1 MSFKPLSFKGVKT
14 YPIKKRRSK
23 VRSVEAASLPR
34 SGGTMKEFFASLPDQ
49 LAARDLKAVIR
60 AVTRAHKKGRTV
72 ALGMGAHVIKVGLSP
87 LIIDLMERGVV
98 NSVALNG
105 AGIVHDFEL
114 AYAGATSE
122 EVDKEIIS
130 GRFGMARETGRLL
143 NEAIKKGAKKRPGP
157 GIGIGRSVGEMIER
171 SRFPNKGI
179 SILSAGV
186 RYDVPVTVHVA
197 IGTDIIH
204 VHPSFDGAATGKGA
218 ELDLKTFSAVVATL
232 SGGVFIN
239 IGSAVV
245 MPEVFLKALTVARNL
260 SRQRK
265 KDKGVK
271 NFTTVNMDFIQHYRP
286 VTNVVRRPTIGN
298 KIGGGRG
305 YTITGHH
312 ELMVPLLY
320 AGIIE
325 EL

>member
-14 YPIKKRRSK
+14 YPVKKRKSK

-34 SGGTMKEFFASLPDQ
+34 RGGSMKEFFASLPDQ

-60 AVTRAHKKGRTV
+60 AVTKAHKSGKTV

-87 LIIDLMERGVV
+87 IIIDLMERGVV
-98 NSVALNG
+98 SSVALNG

-122 EVDKEIIS
+122 EVDKEIVT
-130 GRFGMARETGRLL
+130 GRFGMAKETGSFL
-143 NEAIKKGAKKRPGP
+143 NSAIKKGAKKGL
-157 GIGIGRSVGEMIER
+157 GIGRSVGVMIER

-186 RYDVPVTVHVA
+186 RCNVPVTVHVA

-218 ELDLKTFSAVVATL
+218 ELDLKTFSSVVATL

-260 SRQRK
+260 RGQRK

-298 KIGGGRG
+298 KGGGGRG